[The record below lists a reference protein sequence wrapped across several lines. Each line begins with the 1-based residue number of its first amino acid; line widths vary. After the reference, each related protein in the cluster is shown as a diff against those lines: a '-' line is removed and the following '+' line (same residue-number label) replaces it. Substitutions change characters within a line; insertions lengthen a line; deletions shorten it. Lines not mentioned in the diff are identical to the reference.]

1 MNTAYPS
8 IRLHPSGRQF
18 VVQEGFTTVC
28 VCLLFIAVG
37 YEGLMPE
44 SVVPYMLGLVL
55 LTVLFLVYRYLYIT
69 RMVYIISA
77 EQLKYEFGIFSTT
90 KDYIELYRVVD
101 YGEQRSFLQILLG
114 LKTVSV
120 YSGDRTRPRLD
131 IIGIPD
137 KMNLINTIR
146 ERVEINK
153 TRRNI
158 HEFTNTK

>member
-77 EQLKYEFGIFSTT
+77 EQLKYDFGIFSTT
-90 KDYIELYRVVD
+90 KDYIELYRVV
-101 YGEQRSFLQILLG
+101 G
-114 LKTVSV
+114 
-120 YSGDRTRPRLD
+120 
-131 IIGIPD
+131 
-137 KMNLINTIR
+137 
-146 ERVEINK
+146 
-153 TRRNI
+153 
-158 HEFTNTK
+158 

>member
-18 VVQEGFTTVC
+18 VVPEGFTTVC

-44 SVVPYMLGLVL
+44 SVIPYMLGLVL

-101 YGEQRSFLQILLG
+101 YSEQRSFLQMLLG
-114 LKTVSV
+114 IKTISI
-120 YSGDRTRPRLD
+120 YSGDRTHPRLD
-131 IIGIPD
+131 LVGISNKVD
-137 KMNLINTIR
+137 LIPTIR
-146 ERVEINK
+146 ERVELNK
-153 TRRNI
+153 KRHNI
-158 HEFTNTK
+158 HEFTNT